1 MNARESSSYYAAT
14 VSVTPSGVCAAA
26 AALSKKM
33 ITFSKSLLCVAR
45 YYMKEV
51 KNLSLNLTAAAK

>member
-1 MNARESSSYYAAT
+1 MP
-14 VSVTPSGVCAAA
+14 VSLLPIVLQQFQLHSPSGACAAA

-45 YYMKEV
+45 YYKKEV
-51 KNLSLNLTAAAK
+51 KNLSLNLTA